1 MRVMFGRPIR
11 LFSLRGIPI
20 RLDASWFVIALL
32 ITWSLAGAVFPTLQP
47 HLRPAAYWMMGVLG
61 AFGLF
66 GSIVIHEFCHAVVAR
81 RHDIPMNGITLF
93 VFGGVAEM
101 GGEPPNARAEFR
113 MAVAGPLASIGIGV
127 LALTLAELAGSSWAP
142 GVTVLSYL
150 GTINL
155 ILAVFNLLP
164 AFPLDGG
171 RIFRAAMWHRTG
183 DLRRATHTATRV
195 GIAFSVLFMAI
206 GAVRAVSGDL
216 LGGVWLVLIGMFL
229 RQAADASYQQVLVRR
244 ALAGEPVRRFMTV
257 SPVTLQPGL
266 SIANFLEDYVYR
278 YHHKLYPV
286 QDNGRLLGAISTD
299 QLRGVPREEWNAR
312 TVGSL
317 ATPWSDDTAVTPDTG
332 ALQALARMR
341 QTGRSRL
348 LVVEG
353 GHLVGILSVRDLL
366 DFLSLKLELEQ

>member
-1 MRVMFGRPIR
+1 MFGRPIP

-32 ITWSLAGAVFPTLQP
+32 ITWSLAVAVFPTLQP
-47 HLRPAAYWMMGVLG
+47 GLGRPAYWAMGVMGTL
-61 AFGLF
+61 GLF
-66 GSIVIHEFCHAVVAR
+66 GSIVLHEFCHAVVAR

-101 GGEPPNARAEFR
+101 GGEPPTARAELR
-113 MAVAGPLASIGIGV
+113 MAAAGPAASIGIGI
-127 LALTLAELAGSSWAP
+127 LALALAELSRGWWPPA
-142 GVTVLSYL
+142 VTVLSYL
-150 GTINL
+150 GTIN
-155 ILAVFNLLP
+155 IVLAAFNLLP

-171 RIFRAAMWHRTG
+171 RIFRAAVWRRTS
-183 DLRRATHTATRV
+183 DLRRATHAATRL

-206 GAVRAVSGDL
+206 GVVRAVTGDL

-229 RQAADASYQQVLVRR
+229 RQAADASYQQLLVRR
-244 ALAGEPVRRFMTV
+244 VLEGESVRRFMTV
-257 SPVTLQPGL
+257 SPVTLRPTL
-266 SIANFLEDYVYR
+266 TLADFLKDYVYR

-299 QLRGVPREEWNAR
+299 QLRGVAREEWKYR
-312 TVGSL
+312 TVGTL
-317 ATPWSDDTAVTPDTG
+317 TTPWSADTAVTPDTG

-341 QTGRSRL
+341 QTGHSRL
-348 LVVEG
+348 LVVENG
-353 GHLVGILSVRDLL
+353 RLVGILSVRDLL